1 MFSSPRT
8 DWGRGERQ
16 DIQSS
21 DFARN
26 NHTKES
32 YVATPA
38 PSLVDEGDQRTKGRV
53 LVAEDK
59 ALIRLDIRSVLE
71 RRGWEICGE
80 ARDGREAVRLASDL
94 RPDVTLID
102 VRMPGL
108 DGVEATRLIQRER
121 ETPVVMMAAYDR
133 PSLVARSILAG
144 ATSYVLKPFAEG
156 ALEAAIAHSSNG
168 ARNET
173 GFRPGTERIHSSPKR
188 DEIVVT
194 AKHLFATEGYEATSI
209 QNLADSVGLL
219 KGSLYYH
226 ITSKQELLV
235 SIVGTFLN
243 ASAAVRNHVQE
254 SGESAERR
262 LGRYVSSLRAL
273 HALDPDGSA
282 IARAPRPLRGTEMA
296 GIAAEAAASDAHFLE
311 RLLVDGKETGVFRL
325 LDEPARLATRVLDVV
340 SAPCRTRLPDFGE
353 IDREAN
359 SCAAFVLASL
369 SGRRPTE

>member
-133 PSLVARSILAG
+133 PSLVARSISRG
-144 ATSYVLKPFAEG
+144 CDVVCP
-156 ALEAAIAHSSNG
+156 EAVRRGCSRGRDRSQFERSEERDRIPARNGAHSLLAK
-168 ARNET
+168 AR
-173 GFRPGTERIHSSPKR
+173 R
-188 DEIVVT
+188 DRCDS
-194 AKHLFATEGYEATSI
+194 EA
-209 QNLADSVGLL
+209 
-219 KGSLYYH
+219 
-226 ITSKQELLV
+226 
-235 SIVGTFLN
+235 
-243 ASAAVRNHVQE
+243 
-254 SGESAERR
+254 
-262 LGRYVSSLRAL
+262 
-273 HALDPDGSA
+273 
-282 IARAPRPLRGTEMA
+282 PLRDRGLR
-296 GIAAEAAASDAHFLE
+296 SDKHP
-311 RLLVDGKETGVFRL
+311 
-325 LDEPARLATRVLDVV
+325 EPR
-340 SAPCRTRLPDFGE
+340 
-353 IDREAN
+353 
-359 SCAAFVLASL
+359 
-369 SGRRPTE
+369 